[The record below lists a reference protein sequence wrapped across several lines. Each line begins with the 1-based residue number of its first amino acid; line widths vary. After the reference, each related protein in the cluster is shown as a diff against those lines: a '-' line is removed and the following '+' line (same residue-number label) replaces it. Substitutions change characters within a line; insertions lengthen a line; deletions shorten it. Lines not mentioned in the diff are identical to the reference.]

1 MKFYCRMLSYFVGY
15 TTTDIH
21 KTACVY
27 GIAIGLT
34 SWLTNSA
41 KVYVGYLRPLFY
53 NVCVPDDTYEYCT
66 SGQDNGARKSFPSG
80 HASLSFCGLGLL
92 SLYLECK
99 FGVSSLRTWHPD
111 SVSGTLVLTQRRRTV
126 VVGLE
131 RIISILC
138 YAPIVVAGF
147 IATSRIVDNK
157 HFPADV
163 VGGSIL
169 GATVAKIVHCI
180 WYE

>member
-1 MKFYCRMLSYFVGY
+1 M
-15 TTTDIH
+15 H
-21 KTACVY
+21 KTVCVY
-27 GIAIGLT
+27 GVAIGLT
-34 SWLTNSA
+34 SLLTGSA
-41 KVYVGYLRPLFY
+41 KLYVGYLRPIFY
-53 NVCVPDDTYEYCT
+53 DVCVPDDTYEHCS

-80 HASLSFCGLGLL
+80 HASISFCGLGLL
-92 SLYLECK
+92 SLYLEYR
-99 FGVSSLRTWHPD
+99 FGVSGLRMWHRD
-111 SVSGTLVLTQRRRTV
+111 SVSGELIMTQKRAVR
-126 VVGLE
+126 LE
-131 RIISILC
+131 RIKSILC

-169 GATVAKIVHCI
+169 GATVAKMLHCI